1 MVYHL
6 VAHRRLLNEPPRF
19 QRWQQALS
27 RQGLSIEAVYDLSE
41 TDWPARLAQRF
52 NLGDRVLALGGD
64 GTHSSVAHQ
73 CVEHDWPLAV
83 LPAGT
88 ANDFCRAL
96 GIPFDPDQAC
106 ALLLDTPSQT
116 DGSGSSVNAVQQAV
130 LGKLQWID
138 VGRLNG
144 RVFLNVAHIGIGA
157 EVTWSLQS
165 AHKSYW
171 GGFSYLRRLLQLLSG
186 KRRFSARIEADGVR
200 FSGRW
205 LEIAV
210 ANGPTFGGGHRIAG
224 AGFDTAGFDT
234 AALTLVAVRARPIP
248 KVLLAWVMARLGYP
262 LNRKLVRV
270 ESIRQCRIS
279 PRRHLKISADG
290 ERFGRTPAHY
300 QIEPAALRVLVPA
313 IAPS

>member
-6 VAHRRLLNEPPRF
+6 VAHRHLLNNPQRF
-19 QRWQQALS
+19 QRWQDALL

-41 TDWPARLAQRF
+41 AGWPARLAQQF
-52 NLGDRVLALGGD
+52 SDGDRVLALGGD
-64 GTHSSVAHQ
+64 GTLSSVAHQ
-73 CVEHDWPLAV
+73 CVAHDWPLAV

-106 ALLLDTPSQT
+106 ALLLDAAPQLDESPS
-116 DGSGSSVNAVQQAV
+116 SESSAPPAVVGA
-130 LGKLQWID
+130 LQWID

-165 AHKSYW
+165 THKHFW
-171 GGFSYLRRLLQLLSG
+171 GAFSYLRRLLQLLSG
-186 KRRFSARIEADGVR
+186 KRRFSARIEADGVT
-200 FSGRW
+200 FSGLW

-210 ANGPTFGGGHRIAG
+210 ANGPTFGGGHKIAG
-224 AGFDTAGFDT
+224 AGLDT

-248 KVLLAWVMARLGYP
+248 KVLLAWIMARLGHP

-270 ESIRQCRIS
+270 ESVRKCRIS

-290 ERFGRTPAHY
+290 ERFGRTPADY
-300 QIEPAALRVLVPA
+300 QIEPAALRVLVPVEA
-313 IAPS
+313 RP